1 MRVQHALCG
10 ERIRGGLCPS
20 CGKPKSEW
28 KRRTDWTC
36 CSVEC
41 SRKYWDELVVAR
53 NWAEMRVKVFER
65 DGFRCVRCKSKPVRV
80 VIDYRRMDD
89 GGVVEEFVNTGQVDS
104 SLLVADHVV
113 AIALG
118 GEEWDMDNIQTLCK
132 WCNKEKTRIDI
143 GKIARLRDVEKKL
156 SNGQVTIKES
166 VGFNAG

>member
-1 MRVQHALCG
+1 
-10 ERIRGGLCPS
+10 
-20 CGKPKSEW
+20 
-28 KRRTDWTC
+28 
-36 CSVEC
+36 
-41 SRKYWDELVVAR
+41 
-53 NWAEMRVKVFER
+53 
-65 DGFRCVRCKSKPVRV
+65 VRV